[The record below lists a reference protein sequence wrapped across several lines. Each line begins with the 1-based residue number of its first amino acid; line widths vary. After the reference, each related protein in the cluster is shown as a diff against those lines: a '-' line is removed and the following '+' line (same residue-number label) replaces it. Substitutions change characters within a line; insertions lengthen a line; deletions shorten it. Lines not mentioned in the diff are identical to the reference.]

1 MGEPVIQEYERHLDD
16 VFEHEDPVLM
26 SRAIRLCVLFEDLR
40 VEYQGAIHRDD
51 IRVLDEAGKNFRQF
65 YFIRRSLVTMIEFSG
80 ALSRLN
86 TVKGWQEELEQMDPG
101 SRRIWNDAVTYFNEH
116 HKRWE
121 AIRGDIGG
129 HFKEAAAEFSL
140 NKLRHS
146 STGKLIIRSFPD
158 EEKATP
164 ILEFTTEFV
173 GIALRKTMAVD
184 NPTEEQHRAFINETF
199 TLLTAGWRH
208 AVGAVFILVGEF
220 LFQRYVSAPPV
231 ENSSA

>member
-16 VFEHEDPVLM
+16 VFKHENPVLM

-86 TVKGWQEELEQMDPG
+86 AVNECQEELEHIDPG
-101 SRRIWNDAVTYFNEH
+101 SRKIWDAALTYFNDH

-121 AIRGDIGG
+121 AIRGTSVVTSR
-129 HFKEAAAEFSL
+129 KRPRSSL
-140 NKLRHS
+140 W
-146 STGKLIIRSFPD
+146 TSFD
-158 EEKATP
+158 T
-164 ILEFTTEFV
+164 
-173 GIALRKTMAVD
+173 
-184 NPTEEQHRAFINETF
+184 H
-199 TLLTAGWRH
+199 LL
-208 AVGAVFILVGEF
+208 
-220 LFQRYVSAPPV
+220 VS
-231 ENSSA
+231 